1 MTTLTLSQ
9 GGFMDQQVAVVNTT
23 LKNKPLNSE
32 EVEKVF
38 NEESK
43 VVAHHGQENPDGM
56 TILSDKAKKIW
67 TTPHLRAGI
76 ILGAAAM
83 ATAVYVMLP
92 DGSGSVQ
99 QIEGRDGVSAV
110 EVTTETGEV
119 NQDQAEYLARKQR
132 EEMQAKAAA
141 GETNAAVLTTP
152 TLIGETTEGSISSNT
167 NNASDAASSSS
178 VVTGLRIAGEVVDG
192 NQRFNRI
199 AISEGIFYQ
208 DLNTGQY
215 YKLTPDGRALEPS
228 LAPGARPEA
237 ASTNAIPEHAMANTQ
252 QTQGGNVGGG
262 DGGSSGGA
270 GGTGGPVEPAVPFN
284 AEDDPDI
291 SRYRQNF
298 AGNYDVYMA
307 QNQNVEQATSQY
319 QQQMLQNQQ
328 MLMQQRQSLAQSSV
342 NNAIGR
348 VNALTTSGSTY
359 APRAYSISSQGANGA
374 VGGVGGASGN
384 GSGISSQG
392 QGGAFGT
399 TNYGSSSGNGS
410 AGLGISG
417 GSSITA
423 AADDL
428 VAYNQRA
435 SNGLFTGVGPGEYQ
449 ASASVETP
457 QVTTNATGSTAGNQR
472 LGGTAALPSH
482 VVRAGTS
489 YTVVVTKTVNSDYG
503 NVVEAR
509 VVGGPFGG
517 STVYGQ
523 LVPEGRNAGIVFSG
537 LQRTNVRSPII
548 PLNAKAVSLDGK
560 NGIAQVK
567 NHYLQNY
574 THMALT
580 TALQGYG
587 DAYANTGTT
596 TTVERSD
603 GTVITTSDG
612 ENTRREVEANIARE
626 LSQRLQQ
633 DTAHLGNR
641 PPTYVVPAGTVVQ
654 MRFSQ
659 DWDTT
664 QVANSIPQ

>member
-9 GGFMDQQVAVVNTT
+9 GGFMDQQASVVNTT
-23 LKNKPLNSE
+23 LKNKPLNTE

-38 NEESK
+38 NEESN
-43 VVAHHGQENPDGM
+43 VVAHQGQENPDGM

-92 DGSGSVQ
+92 DGSGTVQ

-132 EEMQAKAAA
+132 EEMEAKAAA
-141 GETNAAVLTTP
+141 GETNAAVLATP
-152 TLIGETTEGSISSNT
+152 TLIGETAEGSISSST
-167 NNASDAASSSS
+167 NSAPDAAPSSSI
-178 VVTGLRIAGEVVDG
+178 VTGLRIAGEVVDG

-199 AISEGIFYQ
+199 AVSEGIFYQ
-208 DLNTGQY
+208 DLKTGQY

-237 ASTNAIPEHAMANTQ
+237 ANTNAIPEHAMANAQ
-252 QTQGGNVGGG
+252 QTQGGGV
-262 DGGSSGGA
+262 DGGIGGTGGT
-270 GGTGGPVEPAVPFN
+270 GGTGGPVDPTVPFN
-284 AEDDPDI
+284 AEEDPDI

-298 AGNYDVYMA
+298 AGNYNAFMT
-307 QNQNVEQATSQY
+307 QNQSIEQAISEQ

-328 MLMQQRQSLAQSSV
+328 MLMQQRQSLIQGSLS
-342 NNAIGR
+342 NAIGR
-348 VNALTTSGSTY
+348 VNALTSSGSTY

-374 VGGVGGASGN
+374 AGGVGGAGGA
-384 GSGISSQG
+384 GSGISSQGQG

-399 TNYGSSSGNGS
+399 TNYGSSAGNGS
-410 AGLGISG
+410 AGL
-417 GSSITA
+417 
-423 AADDL
+423 
-428 VAYNQRA
+428 
-435 SNGLFTGVGPGEYQ
+435 GEYQ

-457 QVTTNATGSTAGNQR
+457 QVTTNVTGSTTGNQR

-523 LVPEGRNAGIVFSG
+523 LVPQGRNAGIMFSG
-537 LQRTNVRSPII
+537 LQRNNVRSPII
-548 PLNAKAVSLDGK
+548 PLNARAVSLDGK
-560 NGIAQVK
+560 NGVAQVE

-580 TALQGYG
+580 SALQGYG
-587 DAYANTGTT
+587 DAYANTGAT

-641 PPTYVVPAGTVVQ
+641 PPTYIVPAGTVVQ

-664 QVANSIPQ
+664 QVTNSIPQ

>member
-1 MTTLTLSQ
+1 MTTLTLNQ
-9 GGFMDQQVAVVNTT
+9 GGFMDQQATVANTT
-23 LKNKPLNSE
+23 LKNKPLNKE

-38 NEESK
+38 NEESN
-43 VVAHHGQENPDGM
+43 VVAHHGQKNPDGM
-56 TILSDKAKKIW
+56 TMLSDKAKKIW
-67 TTPHLRAGI
+67 ATPHLRAGI
-76 ILGAAAM
+76 LIGAAAM

-92 DGSGSVQ
+92 DGSDTVQ
-99 QIEGRDGVSAV
+99 QIEGRDGVTAV

-132 EEMQAKAAA
+132 EEMEAKAAS
-141 GETNAAVLTTP
+141 GETNAAVLATP

-167 NNASDAASSSS
+167 NSASDADATSSSS

-192 NQRFNRI
+192 NPRFNRI
-199 AISEGIFYQ
+199 DISEGVFYQ

-215 YKLTPDGRALEPS
+215 YKLTPDGRALVPS
-228 LAPGARPEA
+228 LAPGASPEA
-237 ASTNAIPEHAMANTQ
+237 ASSNTIPEHAMANAQ
-252 QTQGGNVGGG
+252 QTQGVNVGGG
-262 DGGSSGGA
+262 DGGGT
-270 GGTGGPVEPAVPFN
+270 GGTGGPVEPTVPFN
-284 AEDDPDI
+284 AEEDPDA
-291 SRYRQNF
+291 SRFRQKF
-298 AGNYDVYMA
+298 ASNYDAFMA
-307 QNQNVEQATSQY
+307 QNQSIEQANSQY
-319 QQQMLQNQQ
+319 QQQMLQDQQ
-328 MLMQQRQSLAQSSV
+328 MLMQQRQSLIQSSLS
-342 NNAIGR
+342 NAIGR
-348 VNALTTSGSTY
+348 VNSLTSSGSTF

-374 VGGVGGASGN
+374 SGVVGGVGAN

-392 QGGAFGT
+392 QGGVFGT
-399 TNYGSSSGNGS
+399 TNYGFS
-410 AGLGISG
+410 AGDDTAGAGISG
-417 GSSITA
+417 GSSVTA
-423 AADDL
+423 AADD
-428 VAYNQRA
+428 
-435 SNGLFTGVGPGEYQ
+435 
-449 ASASVETP
+449 SVKTP
-457 QVTTNATGSTAGNQR
+457 QWTTNATSSATGNQR

-482 VVRAGTS
+482 IVRAGTT

-523 LVPEGRNAGIVFSG
+523 LAPQGRNAGIMFSG
-537 LQRTNVRSPII
+537 LQRNNVRSPII
-548 PLNAKAVSLDGK
+548 PLNARAVSLDGK
-560 NGIAQVK
+560 NGVAQVE

-580 TALQGYG
+580 SALQGYG
-587 DAYANTGTT
+587 DAYANTGAT

-641 PPTYVVPAGTVVQ
+641 PPTYIVPAGTVVQ

-664 QVANSIPQ
+664 QVTNSIPQ